1 MTIIEADTVGIHLKE
16 AVWWFKGWCKLQ
28 EHEGLVYWLPTYR
41 DNALRHLDLAILE
54 LRRSD
59 ARDAAIPP
67 LPPFR
72 LDNPPLFGPPE
83 LEWAYGEVQD
93 GRGWSPTNLEPS

>member
-16 AVWWFKGWCKLQ
+16 AVWWFEGWCKLQ

-59 ARDAAIPP
+59 ERVLDEAMIIKAASSLGYPAETPSGMEGTPDA
-67 LPPFR
+67 
-72 LDNPPLFGPPE
+72 
-83 LEWAYGEVQD
+83 
-93 GRGWSPTNLEPS
+93 T